1 MTNLPTPGADTP
13 MADILI
19 TKIRTGGNQMVRAD
33 TKGATGQ
40 ATWINVSAHGLD
52 DSIHLAREK
61 AAEYAAIAD
70 ELEKVSQMGEGW

>member
-1 MTNLPTPGADTP
+1 MSE
-13 MADILI
+13 ILI

-52 DSIHLAREK
+52 GSIEIARRK
-61 AAEYAAIAD
+61 TAEYAAILD
-70 ELEKVSQMGEGW
+70 DLEQARALGEDW